1 MDSPDGF
8 PKNLNRNKIMKS
20 PIKILSTLVL
30 GSIITGTA
38 IAGPS
43 TGALNAQYASPST
56 QNNPVGI
63 ALFRSNGPTVAN
75 AANCSMIQKQ
85 SKVVPAG
92 NPKNLGVTTIVT
104 GYKSP
109 GCVGTMS
116 CKGSKTA
123 CATMLQG
130 N

>member
-1 MDSPDGF
+1 
-8 PKNLNRNKIMKS
+8 MKS
-20 PIKILSTLVL
+20 PIKILSALAL
-30 GSIITGTA
+30 GTIITGMA

-56 QNNPVGI
+56 QNTNPVGI
-63 ALFRSNGPTVAN
+63 ALFRGNGPTLAN
-75 AANCSMIQKQ
+75 AANCPMIQEQ
-85 SKVVPAG
+85 SKVIPTG

-104 GYKSP
+104 GYKFP
-109 GCVGTMS
+109 GCVGTSVGTMS